1 MSQIWSGYVRAS
13 ISLIGILTNTVNI
26 SVFLNGELKNTS
38 YKLMMAK
45 SVANLLYLLIAFI
58 NEIVA
63 FCSNCVWR
71 SYYLTVFYSFA
82 FSICLAVMLAI
93 FRILVEITLSIY
105 ILCLLINKP
114 WTKKHTWIWIL
125 IGLAVLSFGIYS
137 QKPLLFNIVQVVPG
151 ENLYKLV
158 STDLGLSDANDVL
171 TVVQTFTRIFLSVI
185 VLSTVNLINLY
196 FYKRRY
202 NDRVGN
208 SSFDSAPHSLFGST
222 RRRNHQSGEHSKTN
236 DMVHRCRQSEPS
248 RPNSSRRRNVRNM
261 SRMVIVSSLL
271 YAIGELPYG
280 IFFILNVLIT
290 KSPSLTMFSTISTII
305 LYLVPSLD
313 IFVYYF
319 FNKLYRAV
327 LNRYFWNVKKFFI
340 RF

>member
-1 MSQIWSGYVRAS
+1 MSQNWSGYVRAS
-13 ISLIGILTNTVNI
+13 ISLIGIITNTVNI

-38 YKLMMAK
+38 YKLMMVK
-45 SVANLLYLLIAFI
+45 SVANLLYLLIASI
-58 NEIVA
+58 NEMIA

-82 FSICLAVMLAI
+82 FSLCLAVILAI

-114 WTKKHTWIWIL
+114 WTRKHIWIWIL
-125 IGLAVLSFGIYS
+125 IGLAVLSFGIYC
-137 QKPLLFNIVQVVPG
+137 QKPFIFNIVQVVPG
-151 ENLYKLV
+151 ENVYKLV
-158 STDLGLSDANDVL
+158 STNLGLSNANDVL
-171 TVVQTFTRIFLSVI
+171 TVVQTFIRIFLSVI

-202 NDRVGN
+202 KDRVGT
-208 SSFDSAPHSLFGST
+208 SSAPHST
-222 RRRNHQSGEHSKTN
+222 RRRNPQSGEHCITN
-236 DMVHRCRQSEPS
+236 RQSEPS
-248 RPNSSRRRNVRNM
+248 RPNSSRKKNVRNM

-280 IFFILNVLIT
+280 IFFILNVLIA
-290 KSPSLTMFSTISTII
+290 KSPSLTMFSTISSII

-319 FNKLYRAV
+319 FNKLYRTV

-340 RF
+340 KC